1 MAIYSNTS
9 TQLIIP
15 TMDELRMA
23 LQNCGSALTASDFKM
38 LLDSLEG
45 VWLKANGNERAI
57 VLLWEALNFASN
69 ADISS
74 LVQRIATLED
84 LIGLGNIN
92 NLEGDYT

>member
-1 MAIYSNTS
+1 MAIDSNTS

-15 TMDELRMA
+15 TMDELRIA

-45 VWLKANGNERAI
+45 VWLKANNNERAI
-57 VLLWEALNFASN
+57 TLLWEALDFASN

-74 LVQRIATLED
+74 LVQRIANLED

>member
-1 MAIYSNTS
+1 MAIDSNTS
-9 TQLIIP
+9 IQLIIP
-15 TMDELRMA
+15 TMDELRIA
-23 LQNCGSALTASDFKM
+23 LQNCGSALTASDFEM

-45 VWLKANGNERAI
+45 VWLKAKGNERAI

-74 LVQRIATLED
+74 LVQRIANLED
-84 LIGLGNIN
+84 LIDLGNIN

>member
-1 MAIYSNTS
+1 MAINSNTS
-9 TQLIIP
+9 IQLIIP
-15 TMDELRMA
+15 TMDELRIA
-23 LQNCGSALTASDFKM
+23 LQNCGSALTASDFEM

-45 VWLKANGNERAI
+45 LWLKANGNERAI

-69 ADISS
+69 ADITS
-74 LVQRIATLED
+74 LVQRIANLED

>member
-15 TMDELRMA
+15 TMDELRIA
-23 LQNCGSALTASDFKM
+23 LQNCGSALTASDFEM
-38 LLDSLEG
+38 LLNSLEG
-45 VWLKANGNERAI
+45 VWLKANNNEQAI
-57 VLLWEALNFASN
+57 TLLWEALDFASN

-74 LVQRIATLED
+74 LVQRIANLED